1 MHRKHVQK
9 GDKRNVARVSDTE
22 ERAVRSRAVMRMAE
36 GEFNRFGLTFRWDV
50 RGFGRVAE

>member
-22 ERAVRSRAVMRMAE
+22 ERAVRSRAVVRMAE